1 MAVLVLGESGGRSQ
15 LPLATKNVEYLY
27 QLAGFALAAVMLT
40 VGIRRRWTET
50 VNLGAGFF
58 GVLLLLRFV
67 DWWWDVMPKYL
78 FFLIV
83 GLTAM
88 AMMVVLRRL
97 RRIAGAAA

>member
-1 MAVLVLGESGGRSQ
+1 
-15 LPLATKNVEYLY
+15 
-27 QLAGFALAAVMLT
+27 
-40 VGIRRRWTET
+40 
-50 VNLGAGFF
+50 
-58 GVLLLLRFV
+58 VLLLLRFV

-83 GLTAM
+83 GLTAI